1 MEEISGRIKL
11 GMNEMEILDTLN
23 PIRKKLLNPKFY
35 FQSLVEQAR
44 ICGLLSDIQLT
55 KIETELVII
64 LTEQIDKWSEGE
76 SSSIPTEKAQE
87 IMTSIMFIIGIFLK
101 SCDTPE
107 QAVNILKSK
116 SLKTLFEEG
125 QKLTKRKTAISH
137 GLQKRIINNLFNTS
151 NSFYRSTIV
160 EGLNGFFKLYNPQF
174 SAHEI
179 HITVDYP
186 IYIGRPEL
194 CGIEFIER
202 YLRYIEAENGF
213 CICFNEQDIHHLLCG
228 LTQDYHNIPMNIFE
242 PVLLSALGLT
252 MLERNPKLLNIN
264 RGDIS
269 LLYQK
274 FSKQSL
280 NEIINILAQAL
291 CDLEREII
299 LPKTAKQYISLCIP
313 AFASSIMNS
322 TKMKNLDKL
331 FLVPSYPEYDTKIM
345 FSYGIRMDD
354 KNYQKLVEKIIQAD
368 SSEEKIT
375 HILNDIHSLADLLDI
390 LSDTELDSNDFK
402 LLINMLPLSVFI
414 GLLAQYPSDDF
425 IDRESEQLLFLA
437 LQKRKKKLSTKEKHQ
452 VEQVI
457 NSIQREEI

>member
-1 MEEISGRIKL
+1 
-11 GMNEMEILDTLN
+11 MNEMETLDTLN
-23 PIRKKLLNPKFY
+23 PIRKELLNPKFY

-186 IYIGRPEL
+186 IYVGRPEL

-252 MLERNPKLLNIN
+252 MLERNPKLLNIH

-322 TKMKNLDKL
+322 TKMKTLDKL

-402 LLINMLPLSVFI
+402 LLINMLPLPVFI

-437 LQKRKKKLSTKEKHQ
+437 LQKRKKNLSTKEKHQ